1 MNKIQKIFK
10 TLKLVLKQPSLI
22 NLIIDSDERWNG
34 FIQKKHPL
42 KTQLPTIDFKD
53 LLPNSDYSLN
63 TFSFL
68 GGGSLPTDI
77 MLLAGVCK
85 QIQDCSYFE
94 IGTWRGESV
103 INVSENAKECY
114 TLNLSKEQILEL
126 GLPKKYADLH
136 GFYSKEKENI
146 THLFGNSLTYD
157 FGKLNKKF
165 DVIFID
171 GNHKYDFVKND
182 TAKVF
187 KHLMHEN
194 SIVIWHDYAYEP
206 EKVRPEVLAGI
217 LDGIPEEYQDN
228 LYHVSNTLCAIYT
241 NKKIDSSIW
250 NFPVKPNKFFSINA
264 TLKDIK
270 D

>member
-1 MNKIQKIFK
+1 MTMNKFKKIFI
-10 TLKLVLKQPSLI
+10 TLKLLLKKPSLI
-22 NLIIDSDERWNG
+22 NLIIDSDERWNH
-34 FIQKKHPL
+34 FIQKKYPL
-42 KTQLPTIDFKD
+42 KKQLPTIDFQD
-53 LLPNSDYSLN
+53 LLTDSNPTLN

-77 MLLAGVCK
+77 MLLKNVCK
-85 QIQDCSYFE
+85 QIPECSYFE

-103 INVSENAKECY
+103 INVSKNAKECY
-114 TLNLSKEQILEL
+114 TLNLSKKNILDL
-126 GLPKKYADLH
+126 GLPVKYADLH
-136 GFYSKEKENI
+136 GFYSKNQENI

-171 GNHKYDFVKND
+171 GNHKYNFVKND

-187 KHLMHEN
+187 EHLIHEN
-194 SIVIWHDYAYEP
+194 SIVIWHDYAYDP

-217 LDGIPEEYQDN
+217 LDGIPEQYIKN

-241 NKKIDSSIW
+241 NKKIESSIL
-250 NFPVKPNKFFSINA
+250 NFPIKPEKYFSINA
-264 TLKDIK
+264 TLNKI
-270 D
+270 